1 MPLEVLPHM
10 IMGITL
16 KHFRILAAICLCL
29 GVYSSP
35 AAAAY
40 ITGSDLLAEC
50 QSDNAKD
57 VFGCMNYV
65 AGVIDFQVMQQSM
78 GTEPSVDFC
87 LPEDLTIEKAAVT
100 VMLYLEKNPQNGS
113 FIAAPAVSLAL
124 GESYPCGPVKARR
137 KKHHH
142 TG

>member
-1 MPLEVLPHM
+1 M
-10 IMGITL
+10 
-16 KHFRILAAICLCL
+16 KHFRILAAVCLWL
-29 GVYSSP
+29 GLFGHP

-40 ITGSDLLAEC
+40 ITGNDLLAEC

-65 AGVIDFQVMQQSM
+65 AGVIDYQVMQQSM

-113 FIAAPAVSLAL
+113 FIAAPAVSMAL
-124 GESYPCGPVKARR
+124 GQTYPCGPVRVH

-142 TG
+142 G